1 MSYSCP
7 LNFKP
12 VDSNTS
18 RISALLVASLVITY
32 LITLHEF
39 ILIFLIMDF
48 SVKLFMR
55 KELSVIYNIAL
66 PVRNLF
72 KIQEKLTDGGAKR
85 LAAMFGL
92 IFVVSLFLTHVLNL
106 ATLSLIVAGIFLTCS
121 LLDVFL
127 DYCLGCKI
135 FFIIKKIY
143 PSFME

>member
-18 RISALLVASLVITY
+18 RISSLLVASFVILY

-48 SVKLFMR
+48 SAKLFIK
-55 KELSVIYNIAL
+55 KELSIIYNIASSL
-66 PVRNLF
+66 RHLF

-92 IFVVSLFLTHVLNL
+92 IFVVSLLLTHIFNL
-106 ATLSLIVAGIFLTCS
+106 AILSLVIAGIFLTCS

-127 DYCLGCKI
+127 NYCLGCKI
-135 FFIIKKIY
+135 YIIIKKIY